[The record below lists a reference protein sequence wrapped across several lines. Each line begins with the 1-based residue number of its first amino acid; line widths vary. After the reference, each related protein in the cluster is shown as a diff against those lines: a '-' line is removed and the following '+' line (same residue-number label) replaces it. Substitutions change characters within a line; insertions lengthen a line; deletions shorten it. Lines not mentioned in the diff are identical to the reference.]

1 MDDKQKTIEN
11 PVTLSG
17 IGLHTGEQVTITFKP
32 APENHGI
39 KFQRIDLPDKPIIEA
54 DVDLVIDVT
63 RGTSLGKNG
72 VKISTVEHS
81 LAAVAGLQIDNIL
94 IELDGSEVPIF
105 DGSAMCFVD
114 ALIKAGIVNQN
125 QNRNYFEITSNIH
138 YIDPVK
144 NVEMIAMPLDDYRLT
159 VMIDYNSPILGS
171 QHASITH
178 ISEFKKSIAPSRTY
192 VFLHELEELFKN
204 NLIKGG
210 DVNNAIVVVDREIS
224 DDEIDYLA
232 NLFHKNRN
240 EFQVTKGGFLNNMDL
255 RYHNEPAR
263 HKLLD
268 LIGDLTL
275 AGVPLKAQI
284 MAARPG
290 HASNIEFAKK
300 IKQAYKEYGRK
311 DKSPSYDPNKP
322 PVYTPKQIDKIL
334 PHRYPFLLVDK
345 IIEISTNYIIGIKNV
360 TIDEPFF
367 QGHFPNDPV
376 MPGVM
381 QIEAM
386 AQVGGVFM
394 LHQKP
399 DPALYSTYFLK
410 IENARFKQKVLPGDT
425 LIIKMEVIS
434 PEKRGMLLM
443 RGRAYVGN
451 NLVTEA
457 DLMAQIVK
465 NC

>member
-1 MDDKQKTIEN
+1 MDDKQKTIEK
-11 PVTLSG
+11 PVSLSG
-17 IGLHTGEQVTITFKP
+17 TGLHTGEQVNITFKP

-54 DVDLVIDVT
+54 DVDFVVDVT
-63 RGTSLGKNG
+63 RGTSLGKND
-72 VKISTVEHS
+72 VRVATVEHS
-81 LAAVAGLQIDNIL
+81 LAAITGLQIDNIL
-94 IELDGSEVPIF
+94 IELDGPEVPIF
-105 DGSAMCFVD
+105 DGSARFFVD
-114 ALIKAGIVNQN
+114 ALIDAGIVSQN
-125 QNRNYFEITSNIH
+125 QNKNYFEITSNIH
-138 YIDPVK
+138 YLDPDK

-159 VMIDYNSPILGS
+159 VMIDYNSPVLGS

-178 ISEFKKSIAPSRTY
+178 ISEFNNAIASSRTY
-192 VFLHELEELFKN
+192 CFLHELEELYEN

-210 DVNNAIVVVDREIS
+210 DVNNAIVVVDRDIS

-232 NLFHKNRN
+232 KLFNKNPN
-240 EFQVTKGGFLNNMDL
+240 EFQVTRGGFLNNMDL
-255 RYHNEPAR
+255 RFHNEPAR

-290 HASNIEFAKK
+290 HASNVEFARK

-311 DKSPSYDPNKP
+311 ERTPAYDPNKT
-322 PVYTPKQIDKIL
+322 PVYTPKQIDCIL

-345 IIEISTNYIIGIKNV
+345 IIEITDKYIVGIKNV

-367 QGHFPNDPV
+367 PGHFPNDPV

-394 LHQKP
+394 LHSKP
-399 DPALYSTYFLK
+399 DPTLYSTYFLK
-410 IENARFKQKVLPGDT
+410 IENARFKQKVIPGDT

-434 PEKRGMLLM
+434 PEKRGVLLM

-465 NC
+465 NS